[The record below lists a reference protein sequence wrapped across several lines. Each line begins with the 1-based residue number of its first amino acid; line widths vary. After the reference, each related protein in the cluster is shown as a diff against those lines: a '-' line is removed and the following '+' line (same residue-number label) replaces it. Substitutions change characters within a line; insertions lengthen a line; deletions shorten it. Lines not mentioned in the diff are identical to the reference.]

1 MGEVPTRSLAEDPFS
16 RQTWKAL
23 QKCGPFF
30 VFSSRKVDQVLN
42 NTLNKDGFMVDF
54 VELQA
59 RV

>member
-1 MGEVPTRSLAEDPFS
+1 MGEVPTRNLAEDPFQVS

-42 NTLNKDGFMVDF
+42 KDGFMVDF